1 MCETPIITEPMVSVS
16 GIKNNPKLEKE
27 RAGAAQ
33 KL

>member
-1 MCETPIITEPMVSVS
+1 MCETPIITVAN
-16 GIKNNPKLEKE
+16 GICIRHKNNPKLEKE